1 MGSSS
6 SLGGQ
11 AFQGNQVVG
20 VQTTTG
26 FYEEALH
33 GFDAEVGYLIPGLAW
48 ETRAFAGGY
57 YFDGDIVDSMT
68 GVRVRAET
76 RPMKNIALSLAYQN
90 DDLFD
95 DQATLELRYSFGY
108 KAEKGHRTLE
118 ERMIQFPG
126 RDIDIIETSGLSPRD
141 VTKTSST
148 QVALA
153 NDVVH
158 IDNTAGAGGDGSFED
173 PFDSIGACEASG
185 ECAGDPADYV
195 FLHAGDSRSGTPYD
209 PIDGIELAPGQSL
222 IGEGVDFMGIAAG
235 DHPVIEWDFAANG
248 PGDIITLADDNTVA
262 GLELRGAAR
271 DRVLHP
277 DQIANPGAYI
287 YVEGNAIAGYN
298 VTGFNIHDNIISNPS
313 TFPVPYGTAGGAVP
327 GTSPA
332 YNPSGHGI
340 YITHVTGSTLDG
352 NGSITGNTIVGTFLE
367 GIHLHA
373 YSSTVGT
380 FNQTVTLSNNLV
392 QSSGEGVIP
401 LLPASGFYHGGNG
414 VSIFSAQYSG
424 STLNQDL
431 TITGNTVNDSL
442 DDGIA
447 VVAYNSINAEVNQ
460 TITLTD
466 NMLTTNGGDGFEVDI
481 EVYDGPFTQVITAQN
496 NTMTNND
503 VWNLHIDASARDNG
517 GDSSQ
522 TITLMD
528 NLIANNAADGVYID
542 ADVTE
547 FSCFNRAITL
557 TSNNISINAGDG
569 VSIHEELV
577 TGSGATNE
585 TITFTDNTIRTN
597 AGDGVAIY
605 LEDGSE
611 SIGDLTQT
619 VMIHRQ

>member
-1 MGSSS
+1 MLPAGLVAGDGTWQPNIELFLTPGTDRSHAGAGVLFPLRQDANSMTFLNGQLVVGENSTNEANIGLGHRWFSPDRKRIYGAYGFFDTRESENDRRWNQLSIGGEMLMDSWDLRANIYYPIDDEDKWDTSS

-57 YFDGDIVDSMT
+57 YYDGDIVDSMT

-76 RPMKNIALSLAYQN
+76 RPMKNIALSLAYQD

-95 DQATLELRYSFGY
+95 SQATLELRYSFGY

-298 VTGFNIHDNIISNPS
+298 VTGFNIRDNIISNPS

-332 YNPSGHGI
+332 YNP
-340 YITHVTGSTLDG
+340 
-352 NGSITGNTIVGTFLE
+352 
-367 GIHLHA
+367 
-373 YSSTVGT
+373 
-380 FNQTVTLSNNLV
+380 
-392 QSSGEGVIP
+392 
-401 LLPASGFYHGGNG
+401 
-414 VSIFSAQYSG
+414 
-424 STLNQDL
+424 
-431 TITGNTVNDSL
+431 
-442 DDGIA
+442 
-447 VVAYNSINAEVNQ
+447 
-460 TITLTD
+460 
-466 NMLTTNGGDGFEVDI
+466 
-481 EVYDGPFTQVITAQN
+481 
-496 NTMTNND
+496 
-503 VWNLHIDASARDNG
+503 
-517 GDSSQ
+517 
-522 TITLMD
+522 
-528 NLIANNAADGVYID
+528 
-542 ADVTE
+542 
-547 FSCFNRAITL
+547 
-557 TSNNISINAGDG
+557 
-569 VSIHEELV
+569 
-577 TGSGATNE
+577 
-585 TITFTDNTIRTN
+585 
-597 AGDGVAIY
+597 
-605 LEDGSE
+605 
-611 SIGDLTQT
+611 
-619 VMIHRQ
+619 